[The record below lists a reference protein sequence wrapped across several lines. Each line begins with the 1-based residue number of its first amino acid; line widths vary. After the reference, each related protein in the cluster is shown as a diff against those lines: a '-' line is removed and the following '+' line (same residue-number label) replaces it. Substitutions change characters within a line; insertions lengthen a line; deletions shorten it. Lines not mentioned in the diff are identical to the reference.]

1 MRSFCLVALRTLVG
15 WHFAYE
21 GYYKLMQPGW
31 SRDGGLVAPFSAA
44 GYLKSATGPLAGVFH
59 WTAAH
64 PSLVHA
70 TDLAVPI
77 GLLLVGLSL
86 MLGLLTQ
93 IGCAGAIAFLT
104 LFYVSQP
111 PLSGMPQAGAEG
123 AYLFV
128 NKNLIEL
135 AAVATVMA
143 FRTGAIAG
151 LDRVV
156 SMRTAGYPAAF
167 SGSDGLP
174 SPQPPVGV
182 AGVPGQRR

>member
-1 MRSFCLVALRTLVG
+1 MRSFSLVALRTLVG

-31 SRDGGLVAPFSAA
+31 SREGGLVAPFSAA
-44 GYLKSATGPLAGVFH
+44 GYLRSATGPLAGVFH
-59 WTAAH
+59 SMAVH
-64 PSLVHA
+64 PTLVHA

-86 MLGLLTQ
+86 MLGLFTQ
-93 IGCAGAIAFLT
+93 LGCAGAIAFLT

-111 PLSGMPQAGAEG
+111 PLSGMPQTGAEG
-123 AYLFV
+123 AYLVV

-135 AAVATVMA
+135 AAAVAVMA

-151 LDRVV
+151 LDRLLLRRGHREVLDAGRTQHSAV
-156 SMRTAGYPAAF
+156 S
-167 SGSDGLP
+167 
-174 SPQPPVGV
+174 VG
-182 AGVPGQRR
+182 

>member
-1 MRSFCLVALRTLVG
+1 MKPVTLILLRTLIG

-31 SRDGGLVAPFSAA
+31 SRGGGLLPPFSAA
-44 GYLKSATGPLAGVFH
+44 GYLKSATGPFAGIFH
-59 WTAAH
+59 AMGAN
-64 PSLVHA
+64 PSIVQA

-86 MLGLLTQ
+86 MLGFFTQ
-93 IGCAGAIAFLT
+93 IGCAGAIAFLA

-111 PLSGMPQAGAEG
+111 PLSGMPQPNTEG

-135 AAVATVMA
+135 AGVATVMA

-151 LDRVV
+151 IDRL
-156 SMRTAGYPAAF
+156 RLA
-167 SGSDGLP
+167 
-174 SPQPPVGV
+174 
-182 AGVPGQRR
+182 R